1 MPIQVNAPEPRLMPV
16 ILLLD
21 TSGSMGIDGKI
32 ATLNDAV
39 SRMIN
44 AFKQVEIPGCQTVI
58 SVVSFGGTAKIHIPA
73 TRVSLIDWKPLEA
86 DGNTPMGAAFKLVGE
101 ILKDPTKV
109 PERSFKP
116 NLVLVSDGIP
126 TDEWEKHLS
135 DLDESSHGKRAMRFA
150 VGIGADLRLDVLK
163 RFVGKDGEV
172 VPVERVELLTEFF
185 KYVTYTVTQAAKK
198 PNKSQTELPT
208 FKDFPSN
215 ENLEF

>member
-21 TSGSMGIDGKI
+21 TSGSMGVDGKI

-73 TRVSLIDWKPLEA
+73 TPVSLIDWKPLGA
-86 DGNTPMGAAFKLVGE
+86 AGNTPMGAAFQLVGK
-101 ILKDPTKV
+101 ILQDPTVV
-109 PERSFKP
+109 PERSFRT

-126 TDEWEKHLS
+126 TDDWEKHLS
-135 DLDESSHGKRAMRFA
+135 DLDESSHGKQAMRFA
-150 VGIGADLRLDVLK
+150 VGVGADVRLDILK
-163 RFVGKDGEV
+163 SFAGKEGEV
-172 VPVERVELLTEFF
+172 VPVDRVELLTEFF
-185 KYVTYTVTQAAKK
+185 KYVTYTVTQVAKK
-198 PNKSQTELPT
+198 RPKSQTELPT
-208 FKDFPSN
+208 FKDFRSK
-215 ENLEF
+215 EHFEF